1 MQYYG
6 IVAPDFFMERRAYCH
21 PFSEGW
27 YAGAC
32 AGFFYGLPEMPI
44 EDISFDNVSVH
55 MDADGKPDVPA
66 MIDNLEPMKRKGIY
80 LNNVKNAS
88 FNNVQI
94 TNHEGKA
101 FTIENCEGIKVTNST
116 E

>member
-1 MQYYG
+1 MDEG
-6 IVAPDFFMERRAYCH
+6 TPAFRRIHLSNVTARD
-21 PFSEGW
+21 
-27 YAGAC
+27 AGAC

-55 MDADGKPDVPA
+55 LDTDGKPDVPA
-66 MIDNLEPMKRKGIY
+66 MMDNLEPMKRKGIY

-94 TNHEGKA
+94 TNHEGEA
-101 FTIENCEGIKVTNST
+101 FTIENCEGIKVLNCS